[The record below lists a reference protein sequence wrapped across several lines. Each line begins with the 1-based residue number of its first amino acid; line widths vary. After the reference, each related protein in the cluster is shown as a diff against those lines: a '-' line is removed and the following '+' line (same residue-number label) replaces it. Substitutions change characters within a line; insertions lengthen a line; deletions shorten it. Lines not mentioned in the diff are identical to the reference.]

1 MVGLRHSEAETMS
14 DQEKTRQRDH
24 WQAIAEQ
31 LGLSPEGDAVT
42 EGASPE
48 QPEPQ
53 SRQVYA
59 KPPAQASEPDRA
71 ASAAVFSPSPPS
83 QPHEDFKVNLV
94 EKKEPAPERPAQESH
109 VSPPK
114 GRAEESGGDEPESTP
129 RRRGRRRG
137 RDEEGGRADR
147 GKRRTE
153 ELSLSPAA
161 SARAEPGEQPDRGR
175 GRRRRGRS
183 SPEEEPDLASEPEV
197 PAPVD
202 ESEADDEIAEL
213 GDFSNWNVPSWN
225 ELIASLYRPER

>member
-1 MVGLRHSEAETMS
+1 MS

-31 LGLSPEGDAVT
+31 LGLSREGDAASEAV
-42 EGASPE
+42 SPE

-83 QPHEDFKVNLV
+83 QPQEDFKVNLV
-94 EKKEPAPERPAQESH
+94 EKKEPGPERPAQESH
-109 VSPPK
+109 VSPP
-114 GRAEESGGDEPESTP
+114 AEESGGDEPESP
-129 RRRGRRRG
+129 SRRRGRRRG
-137 RDEEGGRADR
+137 RDEEGPRADR
-147 GKRRTE
+147 GKRRAE
-153 ELSLSPAA
+153 ELSFSPAA
-161 SARAEPGEQPDRGR
+161 PARAEPGEAPDRGR
-175 GRRRRGRS
+175 GRRRRSRS

-197 PAPVD
+197 SAAVD

-213 GDFSNWNVPSWN
+213 GDFSNWNVPPWN

>member
-1 MVGLRHSEAETMS
+1 MS

-31 LGLSPEGDAVT
+31 LGLSPEGDAAAQAV
-42 EGASPE
+42 SPE

-71 ASAAVFSPSPPS
+71 ASAPVFSPSSPKPP
-83 QPHEDFKVNLV
+83 QEDFKVNLV
-94 EKKEPAPERPAQESH
+94 EKKEPVPEPPAQESH
-109 VSPPK
+109 VSPPE
-114 GRAEESGGDEPESTP
+114 GQAEKPGEDEPESAP

-137 RDEEGGRADR
+137 RDEEGPRADR
-147 GKRRTE
+147 GKRRAE
-153 ELSLSPAA
+153 ERSFSPAA
-161 SARAEPGEQPDRGR
+161 PARAEPGEALDRGR

-183 SPEEEPDLASEPEV
+183 SAEEEPDLASEPEV
-197 PAPVD
+197 SAAVD